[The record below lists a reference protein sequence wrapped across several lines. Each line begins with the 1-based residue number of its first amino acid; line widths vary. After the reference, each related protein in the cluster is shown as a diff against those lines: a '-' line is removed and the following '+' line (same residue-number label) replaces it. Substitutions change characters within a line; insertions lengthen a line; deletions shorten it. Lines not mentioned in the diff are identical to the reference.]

1 MQAKILTMCLAVLIL
16 LLIMMLR
23 FQNIILKN
31 NQCQKMLLRGSI
43 DQGLY
48 SNQYSSL
55 NVNRSIQKVQA
66 EGFKDAFF
74 APVLEAYRQASEQSY
89 VEIPQRRFRSGY
101 IPKVVMYINKM
112 FVHFDWY
119 YMNMLDITEGRCPLP
134 CNITSDI
141 REVTTADVVL
151 IHLVSVENKEK
162 LLKDLGTRD
171 LSQPWIMFEVE
182 TYLKGNIMFHNDYKS
197 LDGVFNRTMHYRQ
210 DSDVHLL
217 HGFVVRRGRE
227 TSLLPPTWRRQPE
240 LQQINNTQNL
250 AVAFVSNCK
259 DNSGRLK
266 YIEALKKHAPIDVYG
281 KCGSLKCGH
290 SLYTHHGYRI
300 DLEPCMQY
308 AGHHYLFYLAF
319 ENALCK
325 DYVTEKLYN
334 LLYYPIVPVVL
345 GAADYS
351 TLLPPGSYIS
361 AQDYTPEQLAQKLKY
376 LADHPKEYKAY
387 LSWRHY
393 YQPSTTG
400 GSRILCDLCV
410 RLYDND
416 LYRHKVIDDFYDWYV
431 TQANCNASGTV
442 INYN

>member
-16 LLIMMLR
+16 PLIMMLR

-31 NQCQKMLLRGSI
+31 NQCQKMLLRDSI

-89 VEIPQRRFRSGY
+89 VEIPQRRY
-101 IPKVVMYINKM
+101 
-112 FVHFDWY
+112 
-119 YMNMLDITEGRCPLP
+119 LP
-134 CNITSDI
+134 IL
-141 REVTTADVVL
+141 VTTADVVL